1 MFPSIYAR
9 DKSPK
14 IEKNSVSQPLL
25 IRDTPS
31 LIKGQFWDTILKATP
46 LRNTALHQESQY
58 QKTS

>member
-25 IRDTPS
+25 IRGIPS
-31 LIKGQFWDTILKATP
+31 LIKGQLKFLKAKP
-46 LRNTALHQESQY
+46 LRNTPLHQESQY
-58 QKTS
+58 KKTS